1 MLWFSTPGLL
11 WYCMKPRVE
20 LVKKCELKDLN
31 AIGKHFKRAFP
42 LSMLTYAAPAQWQPP
57 ELHKRIILVIH
68 DWSSLSMF
76 SLYCSFKI
84 LCSKNNCSA
93 QKMTGDS
100 GQQIWDAAVT
110 RLGLYS
116 SYLRSKINK
125 QKRAILQNSN
135 QPLVPDNFLPEY
147 IQNSQISNS
156 KIKPLQLGYLQEL
169 K

>member
-1 MLWFSTPGLL
+1 
-11 WYCMKPRVE
+11 
-20 LVKKCELKDLN
+20 
-31 AIGKHFKRAFP
+31 
-42 LSMLTYAAPAQWQPP
+42 
-57 ELHKRIILVIH
+57 
-68 DWSSLSMF
+68 
-76 SLYCSFKI
+76 
-84 LCSKNNCSA
+84 
-93 QKMTGDS
+93 MTGDS